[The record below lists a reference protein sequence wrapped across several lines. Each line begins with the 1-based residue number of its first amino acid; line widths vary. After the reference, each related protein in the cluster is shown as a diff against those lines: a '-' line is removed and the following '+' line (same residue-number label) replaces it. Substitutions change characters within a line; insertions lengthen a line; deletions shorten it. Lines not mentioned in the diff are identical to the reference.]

1 MIRRNLIFLLTVF
14 AVSCIRTA
22 DHDETGSEKEIS
34 FSPGFSATAVEA
46 KSFLY
51 DSSNMIQDGHGNF
64 MVTAYRTG
72 TSQRHFLYQGHSLGF
87 DQIYYF
93 KDADEWRFYDAGIN
107 NFYKRYWPESY
118 GLDFFAYMPY
128 DLTDCHV
135 TPGGYSE
142 GKGPAFSCNLPIDQT
157 NMEKAVE
164 FVYAYATGQTDET
177 ADGKVNLTFVHPLS
191 AVVFKLGNAHG
202 NTTVHSIGFK
212 NIYHQGTFTA
222 TPSESVQSGITS
234 ADWTIT
240 GSPAEPSITVN
251 RIVPDL
257 QIGSTI
263 GGPYLVLPQSLSNTA
278 GGVKLAISFTWN
290 GDTTN
295 AEVSPA
301 TGTLTSWEPG
311 KIYTYTL
318 NLGDPKEDVIAN
330 VSVDPWAGGYDND
343 INVQ

>member
-1 MIRRNLIFLLTVF
+1 MIRRNLILLLTVF

-34 FSPGFSATAVEA
+34 FSPGFSATAAEA

-64 MVTAYRTG
+64 MVTAYKTG
-72 TSQRHFLYQGHSLGF
+72 KPDKYFLNF
-87 DQIYYF
+87 DRIYYF
-93 KDADEWRFYDAGIN
+93 QDAGQWRFYDEDEN
-107 NFYKRYWPESY
+107 DFYKRYWPVSY

-128 DLTDCHV
+128 DLVNCHV
-135 TPGGYSE
+135 TPGGYTE
-142 GKGPAFSCNLPIDQT
+142 GKGPAFACNLPTDKT

-164 FVYAYATGQTDET
+164 FVYAYATGQTAGT
-177 ADGKVNLTFVHPLS
+177 AGGNVNLTFVHPLS

-202 NTTVHSIGFK
+202 NTEIHSIGFK

-234 ADWTIT
+234 ADWSIT
-240 GSPAEPSITVN
+240 GSPAAPSITVG

-278 GGVKLAISFTWN
+278 GGVKLTISFTWN
-290 GDTTN
+290 GITTN

-330 VSVDPWAGGYDND
+330 VSVEPWAGGYDND